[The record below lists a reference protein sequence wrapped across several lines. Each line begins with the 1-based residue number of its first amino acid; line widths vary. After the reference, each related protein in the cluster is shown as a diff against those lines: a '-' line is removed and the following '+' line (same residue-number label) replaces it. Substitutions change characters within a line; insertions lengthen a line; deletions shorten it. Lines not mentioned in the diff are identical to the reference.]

1 MRNNFLKDTKLNQ
14 VFDLIWFYRT
24 ISSKKAYKK
33 EQTNATIINTG
44 VLALQEVM
52 PLAAEVG
59 DTS

>member
-1 MRNNFLKDTKLNQ
+1 MQQKCNK
-14 VFDLIWFYRT
+14 
-24 ISSKKAYKK
+24 
-33 EQTNATIINTG
+33 TIINTG